1 MKPIVACTEAI
12 VILFFITGCAE
23 KNMYGEQYA
32 RVEYSWSKEGFSSK
46 DRAKDVSRCIAR
58 AQEKYTGEKDKED
71 FDAYQ
76 KQFRSYYYS
85 CLHEKGYERN
95 AKTGRD
101 QLINEVMPLDGR
113 SIIDRDLEASK
124 THAQASDICWE
135 EAHSKLPPEGYETNS
150 HNRTNFFEQC
160 MLDAGYT
167 FHPKGISGKAKSSCY
182 QLQRNSPACNSV
194 PFSREIR

>member
-1 MKPIVACTEAI
+1 MLIKNNSDPIIIAV
-12 VILFFITGCAE
+12 FIKKAMSIML
-23 KNMYGEQYA
+23 K
-32 RVEYSWSKEGFSSK
+32 
-46 DRAKDVSRCIAR
+46 
-58 AQEKYTGEKDKED
+58 QED
-71 FDAYQ
+71 
-76 KQFRSYYYS
+76 S
-85 CLHEKGYERN
+85 
-95 AKTGRD
+95 
-101 QLINEVMPLDGR
+101 LINEVIIDGGS
-113 SIIDRDLEASK
+113 SIIDRDPEASRMYY
-124 THAQASDICWE
+124 QASDICWE